1 MLPVIAL
8 VGRPNVGKSTLFNR
22 LTRTR
27 DALVADFPGL
37 TRDRKYGQANCDGYE
52 FIVVDTGGIDG
63 MLSLVGM
70 VPDEKLGIV
79 ILTNYSPNYFRPALF
94 YHIIDEFFNVESRD
108 WNQFY
113 LEETRKVNKHFSSYE
128 RIVNENRKRG
138 RSPDFEV
145 DNILGSYTNDAYGT
159 IEVSRER
166 RELLLKHWGSS
177 LLGDLEHW
185 NNNTYRL
192 TWRDPALSDA
202 TDKLFIN
209 FNIDSQSRIKLLGVE
224 LIQDIDIEKGPVF
237 QEVVFNRDI
246 TTK

>member
-1 MLPVIAL
+1 M
-8 VGRPNVGKSTLFNR
+8 
-22 LTRTR
+22 
-27 DALVADFPGL
+27 
-37 TRDRKYGQANCDGYE
+37 
-52 FIVVDTGGIDG
+52 
-63 MLSLVGM
+63 
-70 VPDEKLGIV
+70 
-79 ILTNYSPNYFRPALF
+79 
-94 YHIIDEFFNVESRD
+94 ESRD

-138 RSPDFEV
+138 RSPDFDV

-209 FNIDSQSRIKLLGVE
+209 FNIDSQSRIKSLGGE

-237 QEVVFNRDI
+237 QEVVFKRDI